1 MNLRFATLL
10 FTVTLTAIGI
20 GLSLPVL
27 PQLFAEVG
35 RTSDLG
41 WHYGLYL
48 GTYACV
54 QFFASPVL
62 GRLSDRFGRVP
73 LLVVSAAGAAFNY
86 LFMAGADTLPLLYV
100 GRVLAG
106 LTGAT
111 MAVASAAITDLTA
124 EADRPRRFGQLGAAF
139 GVGFIIGPAL
149 GGVLGAWSTRA
160 PFVAAAVLEGLN
172 IAFLLVAF
180 RGPAPSPA
188 PPRADDGPA
197 RAPLSPRSLVA
208 LWPLLTAFFLLC
220 VIGEVGGTV
229 WILYGEDRFRWTS
242 TVVGVSLAGFGLCHA
257 VVQAL
262 IVGPVVEK
270 LGPRNAFRLGSA
282 ADAAAYVAIA
292 HATDGL
298 VAFLLLPLFS
308 LGGIAMPVMQ
318 TMLTNRVDESEQGAF
333 QGLLGSLTSLASTVG
348 PAGISLMYFAT
359 RADNPGWVW
368 IAGALCYVPCVL
380 LVRHARPAAGE
391 SGQ

>member
-1 MNLRFATLL
+1 MTLRFATLL
-10 FTVTLTAIGI
+10 FTVTLTAVGI

-27 PQLFAEVG
+27 PQLLAEVG

-73 LLVVSAAGAAFNY
+73 LLVVSAAGAALNY
-86 LFMAGADTLPLLYV
+86 LFLAAADTLALLYV

-139 GVGFIIGPAL
+139 GVGFIVGPAL

-160 PFVAAAVLEGLN
+160 PFVAAAVLEALN
-172 IAFLLVAF
+172 IVFLLVAF
-180 RGPAPSPA
+180 RGPAAVPRQMNDA
-188 PPRADDGPA
+188 PDK
-197 RAPLSPRSLVA
+197 APLSARSLVA

-220 VIGEVGGTV
+220 LIGEVGGTV
-229 WILYGEDRFRWTS
+229 WTLYGQDRFRWTS

-262 IVGPVVEK
+262 IVGPVVARV
-270 LGPRNAFRLGSA
+270 GQRNAFWLGSA
-282 ADAAAYVAIA
+282 ADAAAYLAVSQ
-292 HATDGL
+292 ATDGL
-298 VAFLLLPLFS
+298 FAFLLLPLFS

-318 TMLTNRVDESEQGAF
+318 TMLTDRVSEREQGTF
-333 QGLLGSLTSLASTVG
+333 QGVLGSLTSLASTVG
-348 PAGISLMYFAT
+348 PAGIALLYFAT

-368 IAGALCYVPCVL
+368 IVGALCYVPCVL
-380 LVRHARPAAGE
+380 LVLRAAAAQ
-391 SGQ
+391 SGRSHSA

>member
-1 MNLRFATLL
+1 MTLRFATLL
-10 FTVTLTAIGI
+10 FTVMLTAVGI

-27 PQLFAEVG
+27 PQLLAEVG
-35 RTSDLG
+35 RKSDLG

-73 LLVVSAAGAAFNY
+73 LLVVSAAGAALNY
-86 LFMAGADTLPLLYV
+86 LFLAAADTLALLYV

-124 EADRPRRFGQLGAAF
+124 EPDRPRRFGQLGAAF
-139 GVGFIIGPAL
+139 GVGFIVGPAI

-160 PFVAAAVLEGLN
+160 PFVAAAVLEALN
-172 IAFLLVAF
+172 IAFLLLAF
-180 RGPAPSPA
+180 RGPAVA
-188 PPRADDGPA
+188 PRHVDDAPDK
-197 RAPLSPRSLVA
+197 APLSARSLIA

-220 VIGEVGGTV
+220 LIGEVGGTV
-229 WILYGEDRFRWTS
+229 WILYGQDRFHWTS

-262 IVGPVVEK
+262 IVGPVVARV
-270 LGPRNAFRLGSA
+270 GQRNAFWLGSA
-282 ADAAAYVAIA
+282 ADAAAYLAVSQ
-292 HATDGL
+292 ATDGL
-298 VAFLLLPLFS
+298 FAFLLLPLFS

-318 TMLTNRVDESEQGAF
+318 TMLTDRVSEREQGTF
-333 QGLLGSLTSLASTVG
+333 QGVLGSLTSLASTVG
-348 PAGISLMYFAT
+348 PAGIALLYFAT
-359 RADNPGWVW
+359 RADHPGWVW

-380 LVRHARPAAGE
+380 LVRRGGTPATRPA
-391 SGQ
+391 